1 MNDGAGTEIDE
12 CAAGEV
18 AVLQVDVDVSLTV
31 QDNAQAIIVDGE
43 GRSLV
48 HQQTEHG
55 VIAADHCQFAI
66 HEYMLSELRE
76 VWCEDIAHSCDV
88 HQLRLP
94 VHNMF
99 LLFAKIIIFS
109 EIMF

>member
-31 QDNAQAIIVDGE
+31 QDDAQAIIVDGE

-66 HEYMLSELRE
+66 HECSRI
-76 VWCEDIAHSCDV
+76 CERCGVRISRIRVTSISCGC
-88 HQLRLP
+88 
-94 VHNMF
+94 
-99 LLFAKIIIFS
+99 LFIICS
-109 EIMF
+109 YCLQR